1 MKHGPENIQT
11 LKLVTKLNKKKGLW
25 RKVSEILCSSRRRRP
40 EMNVGRLAKVTK
52 AGDIAVLPGKLL
64 SGGEIGHAVTI
75 GCMGASAS
83 AKTKVEAAKGKVVAL
98 PVLFEKHAD
107 GKGVRLLK

>member
-1 MKHGPENIQT
+1 MKYGPENIQT

-25 RKVSEILCSSRRRRP
+25 RKVSQIICASRRRRP

-52 AGDIAVLPGKLL
+52 AGDVAVLPGKLL
-64 SGGEIGHAVTI
+64 SGGEIRHAVTI
-75 GCMGASAS
+75 GCMGASAA
-83 AKTKVEAAKGKVVAL
+83 AKKKIEAAKGKVLKLEEMFV
-98 PVLFEKHAD
+98 KHAD